1 MEEIL
6 RNLKG
11 KRIDVACTAASGFTG
26 EAVDINGG
34 VLSLRDEDDKLIYIA
49 VDKITFVRESHQQN
63 IRPGFIV

>member
-11 KRIDVACTAASGFTG
+11 KRIDVASTTAAAFTG
-26 EAVDINGG
+26 EAVDVAGG
-34 VLSLRDEDDKLIYIA
+34 VLSLRDEDGKLIYIA

-63 IRPGFIV
+63 TRPGFIV